1 MNLGKWRKIAEQFV
15 KFGLV
20 GVMNTAISTGI
31 YFIFIFFDEKLY
43 LLGHIVGFLVSVLN
57 AYYFNSK
64 FVFKTDIASFKGH
77 LKALLKTYVS
87 YGFTFLLSTAL
98 LWIFVDKCG
107 ISPKIAPF
115 LNLAVT
121 TPLNFLM
128 NKFWSFRKK

>member
-1 MNLGKWRKIAEQFV
+1 MNREKWRKIAEQFV

-43 LLGHIVGFLVSVLN
+43 LVGHIIGFLVSVLN
-57 AYYFNSK
+57 AYYFNSR
-64 FVFKTDIASFKGH
+64 FVFKTDIASFEGH

-115 LNLAVT
+115 LNLAIT

>member
-43 LLGHIVGFLVSVLN
+43 LVGHIVGFLVSVLN

-98 LWIFVDKCG
+98 LWIFVDKCE